1 MNMKRIS
8 IFTIVFAGL
17 FLLNACQDEDW
28 RPSPN
33 INENIGAVTK
43 ISVNP
48 DKNFFNALNPLASEE
63 VEFTIDVDG
72 FEVTE
77 VSSVDIMLQF
87 TEMNGVYN
95 ELEEVFEDSV
105 YTAVKVGEVSSFP
118 ATFSISAADAAAA
131 LNVDVSFFKVGDGF
145 DLTFPI
151 HSADGRTFT
160 VALNSDLCQQP
171 AQPSFGG
178 CNVRWT
184 IACASDLGGTYDF
197 STTVIAAGA
206 GGAAGNCS
214 NPVTGTGTLTDLGG
228 GKYDVSDATFGQ
240 YDCAWDDTPAVGVRL
255 VDVCNKISLSGSDQY
270 GLIYTFVIKDNDGT
284 SLTIDWSNDFGDAG
298 TTVLTRTDSKT
309 WPSELSN

>member
-1 MNMKRIS
+1 MKKIS
-8 IFTIVFAGL
+8 ILTVVFAWL
-17 FLLNACQDEDW
+17 ILLNGCQDEDW
-28 RPSPN
+28 NPAPD
-33 INENIGAVTK
+33 INDNIGAVTK

-48 DKNFFNALNPLASEE
+48 SKNFFNALNPLAAEE

-72 FEVTE
+72 FDVTD
-77 VSSVDIMLQF
+77 VSSVDIMLTF
-87 TEMNGVYN
+87 TEKDGTYN
-95 ELEEVFEDSV
+95 ELEDVYEDKV
-105 YTAVKVGEVSSFP
+105 YDAVKVGEVTSFP
-118 ATFSISAADAAAA
+118 STFSLTAAAA
-131 LNVDVSFFKVGDGF
+131 AESLGVDVDFFKVGDGF
-145 DLTFPI
+145 NLTFPI
-151 HSADGRTFT
+151 HSTDGRTFT

-178 CNVRWT
+178 CNVRWS

-197 STTVIAAGA
+197 STTVLTAGP

-228 GKYDVSDATFGQ
+228 GRYAVSDATFGQ

-270 GLIYTFVIKDNDGT
+270 GLIYTFVIKSNDGT